1 VNENT
6 LAKDRLV
13 RCVTCRVGARVI
25 ALPIEHVVETMRPL
39 PAEPIAG
46 MPPFVTGVAVVRG
59 VATPVIDA
67 ARMTG
72 TVSSVP
78 VGRFVAV
85 RVGER
90 RAVVAVDAVLGI
102 QALPIDSFER
112 LLSQAGAAG
121 SGAIEGIGS
130 LDSELLLVL
139 RCAKI
144 VPAAVWDA
152 IDGAE
157 GRS

>member
-1 VNENT
+1 VNET
-6 LAKDRLV
+6 TPAKDRLV
-13 RCVTCRVGARVI
+13 RCVICRVGALVL

-39 PAEPIAG
+39 PAEPLAG
-46 MPPFVTGVAVVRG
+46 MPPFVAGVAVVRG

-72 TVSSVP
+72 AVSSP
-78 VGRFVAV
+78 AVGRFVAV
-85 RVGER
+85 RVGAR

-102 QALPIDSFER
+102 RALPIDSFER
-112 LLSQAGAAG
+112 LLPRAEDAG
-121 SGAIEGIGS
+121 SEAIEGIGS

-144 VPAAVWDA
+144 VPAVVWDA

>member
-1 VNENT
+1 VNET
-6 LAKDRLV
+6 TPAKDRLV
-13 RCVTCRVGARVI
+13 RCLTCRVGALIV

-46 MPPFVTGVAVVRG
+46 MPSFVAGVTIVRG

-72 TVSSVP
+72 AVSSVP

-102 QALPIDSFER
+102 QSLPIDSFER
-112 LLSQAGAAG
+112 LLPRADAG
-121 SGAIEGIGS
+121 SEAIAGIGS

-152 IDGAE
+152 IDGVE

>member
-1 VNENT
+1 VNET
-6 LAKDRLV
+6 TPAEDRLV
-13 RCVTCRVGARVI
+13 RCVTCRVGARVV

-39 PAEPIAG
+39 PTEPIAG

-59 VATPVIDA
+59 VATPVVDA
-67 ARMTG
+67 ARLTG
-72 TVSSVP
+72 AVSSVP

-112 LLSQAGAAG
+112 LLPHGDAG